1 VSLQLVWDN
10 LVAYSMQIGLL
21 VGLAAFV
28 PAVLRLRLPASRLAY
43 WHILLAACLL
53 LPAVRPWK
61 QAVLA
66 LTAYVPQAIA
76 APVPPQ
82 PPPAPSVP
90 LAEIAL
96 ILLGAGMLVRMAWLA
111 TGLWRLARLRRHS
124 RPLRPVSTWSVEAG
138 IRISDAISSPVTFGF
153 LRPTVL
159 LPANFPELDEPV
171 QDAILCH
178 EILHVRRHDW
188 LFTLAEELVRS
199 IFWFHPAIW
208 WLLGEI
214 GLAREQVVDRQVVEL
229 TRSRDEYLD
238 ALLAIAGAKPRL
250 DLAPAPLFLRKRHL
264 KQRVVSIMK
273 EVRMSKTRSISS
285 LAAGLGILA
294 LACWFVTATFPL
306 AAAPQVVADGPG
318 VTVDTGGPVMHRT
331 NIVYPEAA
339 RAKRIQGVVTVEATI
354 DASGNVVETR
364 VLNGPIELR
373 RAAQQSVL
381 NWHFAMDSSANTR
394 QVKVSFELP
403 AQSATPAAV
412 LPAPTTPM
420 DAASRAAADEKLN
433 ALRTQINDQA
443 SQLQQQDP
451 ASRQK
456 TIARLNEL
464 QAAITSLQSRLGM
477 AALAGNRVSR
487 IYIGGLSDQARS
499 DLTARL
505 PVHVGDTL
513 AADTMDHVR
522 AEVRAFDEH
531 LNVGTAANTN
541 GEVTLTIQMPGSGIS
556 ADALSGSTAGPVP
569 AFPPAAD
576 GTRRISI
583 GGNVQQSKLVS
594 QPRPV
599 YPPLAKQARIQGVV
613 HLAALIGKEGNVLDL
628 AVISGHP
635 LLAASALDA
644 VRQWVYK
651 TTLLNGEPVE
661 VLTQIDVNYTLADSP
676 PVQQ

>member
-1 VSLQLVWDN
+1 MNLPLVWDN

-28 PAVLRLRLPASRLAY
+28 PAALRLRLPASRLAY

-61 QAVLA
+61 QAVLT
-66 LTAYVPQAIA
+66 LSAYVPA
-76 APVPPQ
+76 AVTAPAPPQ
-82 PPPAPSVP
+82 PVPVPTLPAS
-90 LAEIAL
+90 EIAM
-96 ILLGAGMLVRMAWLA
+96 ILLGAGMLIRMAWLA
-111 TGLWRLARLRRHS
+111 TGMWRLAGLRRHS
-124 RPLRPVSTWSVEAG
+124 RPLRPVSSWSVEAD
-138 IRISDAISSPVTFGF
+138 IRVSDAISSPVTFGF
-153 LRPTVL
+153 LHPTVL

-171 QDAILCH
+171 QEAILCH

-188 LFTLAEELVRS
+188 LFTLVEELVRS

-306 AAAPQVVADGPG
+306 AAAPQTVADGPG
-318 VTVDTGGPVMHRT
+318 VTVDTGGAVMHRSSV
-331 NIVYPEAA
+331 IYPESA
-339 RAKRIQGVVTVEATI
+339 RAKRVQGVVTVEATV
-354 DASGNVVETR
+354 DSSGNVVDTR

-394 QVKVSFELP
+394 QVKVTFELP
-403 AQSATPAAV
+403 AQTATPAVA
-412 LPAPTTPM
+412 LPAPATPM
-420 DAASRAAADEKLN
+420 DAASRAAAEEQIK
-433 ALRTQINDQA
+433 ALRTQMNDQA

-451 ASRQK
+451 AARQK
-456 TIARLNEL
+456 TIATLSEVQTKLN
-464 QAAITSLQSRLGM
+464 SLTRQLGPPS
-477 AALAGNRVSR
+477 LEGKRVNRIS
-487 IYIGGLSDQARS
+487 IYGLSDQARN
-499 DLTARL
+499 DLTSRL
-505 PVHVGDTL
+505 PVHIGDTL
-513 AADTMDHVR
+513 AADTMDRVR
-522 AEVRAFDEH
+522 ADVRAFDEH
-531 LNVGTAANTN
+531 LNVGTASNST
-541 GEVTLTIQMPGSGIS
+541 GEVALNIQMPGSIVS
-556 ADALSGSTAGPVP
+556 DAGVSGSVP
-569 AFPPAAD
+569 AFAPAAD
-576 GTRRISI
+576 GTKRITI
-583 GGNVQQSKLVS
+583 GGNVQQAKLVT
-594 QPRPV
+594 QPKPV
-599 YPPLAKQARIQGVV
+599 YPPLAKQARVSGVV
-613 HLAALIGKEGNVLDL
+613 HLSALIGKEGNVVNL

-635 LLAASALDA
+635 LLIQSALDA
-644 VRQWVYK
+644 VQQWVYQK
-651 TTLLNGEPVE
+651 TLLNGEPVE
-661 VLTQIDVNYTLADSP
+661 VITQIDVNYTLSDSP
-676 PVQQ
+676 PIQQ